1 MKNGG
6 VIELL
11 EQFYPE
17 ELSADEREA
26 WCRWWYNLTND
37 QRAEAR
43 KVFPADAMVAD
54 VATFDR
60 GEAYRLTINAN
71 DQLLYYRKQCQRLR
85 EQVEG
90 LKAVNRMLNSELDR
104 RLRHED

>member
-1 MKNGG
+1 M
-6 VIELL
+6 ILERL
-11 EQFYPE
+11 EQFYPD
-17 ELSADEREA
+17 ELSEDEREA
-26 WCRWWYNLTND
+26 FCRWWDNLTSD

-43 KVFPADAMVAD
+43 KHLPADAMVAD
-54 VATFDR
+54 VATYDR

-71 DQLLYYRKQCQRLR
+71 DQLLFYRSQCQRLR
-85 EQVEG
+85 DQVEG

>member
-1 MKNGG
+1 M
-6 VIELL
+6 ILERL

-17 ELSADEREA
+17 ELTDDEREA
-26 WCRWWYNLTND
+26 FCRWWDNLTSD

-43 KVFPADAMVAD
+43 KHLPADAMVAD

-71 DQLLYYRKQCQRLR
+71 DERRFYRSQSQRLR
-85 EQVEG
+85 ERVTDLEN
-90 LKAVNRMLNSELDR
+90 ANRFLSRELDR
-104 RLRHED
+104 RLLNET